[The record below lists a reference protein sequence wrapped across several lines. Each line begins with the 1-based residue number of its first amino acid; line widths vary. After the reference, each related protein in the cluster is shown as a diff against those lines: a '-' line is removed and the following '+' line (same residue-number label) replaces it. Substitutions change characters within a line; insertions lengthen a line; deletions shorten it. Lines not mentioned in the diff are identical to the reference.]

1 MRLTH
6 CSSFLLMLRKELAI
20 SVDVGILS
28 LAVLEDFV
36 HVEVE
41 DFVDDAAFI

>member
-1 MRLTH
+1 
-6 CSSFLLMLRKELAI
+6 MLEFPFDAEEGVGNAADL

-28 LAVLEDFV
+28 LAVLEDSV